1 MDKSTRVFEQ
11 LRSRL
16 FRLAYGMLGSR
27 ADAEDIIQE
36 AFLKWSRVDHDQV
49 KSDWAYLSTIVS
61 RLCLDELRSARK
73 SREEYVGP
81 WLPEPF
87 VETYDHTP
95 QHHAERSEDLS
106 MALMVVM
113 ESLTPVQRAVFV
125 LHDIFGF
132 DFGEISELIGKN
144 ESNCRKIAQR
154 ARSYIESQRTGE
166 MPNEQGQEKFLS
178 SFIKAVEQGE
188 VGQLKNLLA
197 EDAILY
203 SDGGGRVTAARKPIH
218 GNDKISR
225 FLVSIAQMA
234 SGRRELEIK
243 FINGRLGLLA
253 RLDGELN
260 SVWSFNMD
268 GTQIRNVYIVLNPEK
283 LTDIPNN

>member
-11 LRSRL
+11 LRTRL
-16 FRLAYGMLGSR
+16 FRLAYSMLGST

-36 AFLKWSRVDHDQV
+36 AFLKWNRIDPDQV
-49 KSDWAYLSTIVS
+49 QSDWAYLSTIVS

-73 SREEYVGP
+73 RREEYVGP

-95 QHHAERSEDLS
+95 EYHAERSEDLS

-166 MPNEQGQEKFLS
+166 MPDEQGQEKFLS
-178 SFIKAVEQGE
+178 SFIKAVEKGE

-203 SDGGGRVTAARKPIH
+203 SDGGGKVTAARKPIY

-225 FLVSIAQMA
+225 FLVKIALKA
-234 SGRRELEIK
+234 SGKRKLEIK
-243 FINGRLGLLA
+243 FINGRLGLVAWLE
-253 RLDGELN
+253 DDLN
-260 SVWSFNMD
+260 SVWSFNIDD
-268 GTQIRNVYIVLNPEK
+268 GKIRNVYIVLNPEK
-283 LTDIPNN
+283 LTGIPNT